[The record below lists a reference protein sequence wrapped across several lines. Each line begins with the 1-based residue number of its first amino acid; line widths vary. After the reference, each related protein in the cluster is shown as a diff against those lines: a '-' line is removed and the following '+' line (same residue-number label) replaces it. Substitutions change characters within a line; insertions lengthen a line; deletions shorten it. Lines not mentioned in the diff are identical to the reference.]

1 MQKLITNAWKNVI
14 KKKWSYLKYWD
25 VNDLYC
31 WGKLQKLQVNKFE
44 WIEDTSH
51 FNEDFIKNYI
61 EESNE
66 GYFLEVD
73 VQFPEKLHELHD
85 NLPILPE
92 RMKLKKAEK
101 LVANLHDNFEYV
113 IQIKNLEKALNLWK
127 KFIAWLKPCIDM
139 NTKRRQRVKNN

>member
-1 MQKLITNAWKNVI
+1 M
-14 KKKWSYLKYWD
+14 
-25 VNDLYC
+25 
-31 WGKLQKLQVNKFE
+31 QKLQVNKFE
-44 WIEDTSH
+44 WIEDISH

-92 RMKLKKAEK
+92 RMKLKKAGK
-101 LVANLHDNFEYV
+101 LVTNLHDNFEYV
-113 IQIKNLEKALNLWK
+113 IQIKNLEKALNRGLILK
-127 KFIAWLKPCIDM
+127 KVHSVIKTM
-139 NTKRRQRVKNN
+139 Y

>member
-1 MQKLITNAWKNVI
+1 M
-14 KKKWSYLKYWD
+14 
-25 VNDLYC
+25 
-31 WGKLQKLQVNKFE
+31 QKLQVNKFE

-113 IQIKNLEKALNLWK
+113 IQIKNLEKALNRGLILK
-127 KFIAWLKPCIDM
+127 KVHSVIKTM
-139 NTKRRQRVKNN
+139 Y

>member
-101 LVANLHDNFEYV
+101 LVTNLHDNFEYV
-113 IQIKNLEKALNLWK
+113 IQIKNLEKALNRGLILK
-127 KFIAWLKPCIDM
+127 KVHSVIKTMYWYEY
-139 NTKRRQRVKNN
+139 